1 MRIYLFCCMA
11 VIVMWGFGS
20 YMHDANA
27 QAVNG
32 PTIAPPVSKSVLT
45 GYQGIFQPSVAV
57 TIAASSTTS
66 TLVYLKGF
74 ELTGILLPTA
84 FTGTAVSFLASVD
97 GTNFYPL
104 KTTTSGTSLSYTVA
118 PSTFQAI
125 NPSDFAGVNYLK
137 IVSNSSEAAL
147 RTLQLA
153 IRGI

>member
-84 FTGTAVSFLASVD
+84 FTGTAVSFLAFTA
-97 GTNFYPL
+97 GF
-104 KTTTSGTSLSYTVA
+104 SLSLCSALLLLVIIA
-118 PSTFQAI
+118 PCVYGIAH
-125 NPSDFAGVNYLK
+125 YL
-137 IVSNSSEAAL
+137 
-147 RTLQLA
+147 
-153 IRGI
+153 